1 MGLGVSP
8 ITVKIKYVDRCQT
21 LQSVPGRYKY
31 SDYSGIF
38 MNVVTLSLTASFC
51 RGNTLFHLYL
61 KDPTDPPSLSL
72 NITTSLKLVPVVL
85 KASIVESEF
94 IVVVQL

>member
-1 MGLGVSP
+1 MPDTSISAWQVQILCDCSP
-8 ITVKIKYVDRCQT
+8 
-21 LQSVPGRYKY
+21 
-31 SDYSGIF
+31 GIF

-72 NITTSLKLVPVVL
+72 NITTSLKRVPVVL
-85 KASIVESEF
+85 KA
-94 IVVVQL
+94 